1 MLDGQLLL
9 TGTHTSGAPAAR
21 PSRTMLWVGL
31 LCLVLAGCASRTT
44 RAPVVDLNT
53 TPTPPAPAASGA
65 TYVVKP
71 GDTLYGISRANGV
84 DIESLK
90 RWNNITDSNH
100 LAVGQV
106 LKLSA
111 PGSGAGTAP
120 TGGAKSPATPVKPPE
135 TKPTEPTPLPPPP
148 GEQPATPAPNQAP
161 PAANPPAT
169 TAPPPAE
176 TPKPARAADAGQIN
190 WGWPAQGQV
199 IQNFSN
205 STKGIDISGNPGDPV
220 VAAADGKVMYSGNG
234 VRGLGNLIIINHT
247 NGFITAYAHNQSLLV
262 KSGQEV
268 KKGAKIAEVGQT
280 DTSSP
285 RLHFEIRRQ
294 GTPVDPLQYLPSR

>member
-1 MLDGQLLL
+1 MLDGQLQL
-9 TGTHTSGAPAAR
+9 TGTEFPGAHAAR
-21 PSRTMLWVGL
+21 SSRAMLCVGL

-53 TPTPPAPAASGA
+53 SPAPAAPAATGA

-90 RWNNITDSNH
+90 RWNNIADSNH

-111 PGSGAGTAP
+111 PSGGATAGA
-120 TGGAKSPATPVKPPE
+120 GGAKTAPATPVKQPD
-135 TKPTEPTPLPPPP
+135 TRIEPTPLPPP
-148 GEQPATPAPNQAP
+148 GEQPQQP
-161 PAANPPAT
+161 
-169 TAPPPAE
+169 APPPAASPPAAPAPAPVE
-176 TPKPARAADAGQIN
+176 TPKPPRAPDAGVIN

-199 IQNFSN
+199 IATFSN
-205 STKGIDISGNPGDPV
+205 STKGIDIGGNAGDPV

-234 VRGLGNLIIINHT
+234 VRGLGNLIIVQHT
-247 NGFITAYAHNQSLLV
+247 NGFITAYAHNRALLV
-262 KSGQEV
+262 KSGAEV
-268 KKGAKIAEVGQT
+268 KKGAKIAEIGQT
-280 DTSSP
+280 DAPSP
-285 RLHFEIRRQ
+285 RLHFEVRRQ
-294 GTPVDPLQYLPSR
+294 GTPVDPLQYLPQR